1 MPQTNKIYPPQRFEE
16 DDEIDLLDVLATM
29 AENLKLLIFGPL
41 IAGAIAWAIAYQVPP
56 VYESI
61 SVVRPAEFNSQGN
74 TETIAPPRSN
84 PQVIA
89 QMAQSSDVLIPVG
102 QTLGIP
108 ASASAAVGR
117 QDKLVTL
124 TTSAST
130 PEQAQQLN
138 RAIWDQVFPLTQPST
153 EHKEQLQTQ
162 LQILQKGLT
171 ASAALEQATA
181 QQLAS
186 GQITEVAAR
195 LYADI
200 QSANA
205 QRIRDIAHL
214 QAELDGLTA
223 ANFIQQATLP
233 TAPRKSRKALITA
246 VTALGTGMVLLVFIF
261 TRQALRNANHNP
273 QQAQSLGRLRAALGL
288 KTSDLLHKPT
298 V

>member
-1 MPQTNKIYPPQRFEE
+1 MQKTNDPHSPQPFDQ
-16 DDEIDLLDVLATM
+16 DDEIDLLDVLATV
-29 AENLKLLIFGPL
+29 AENLKLLVLGPL
-41 IAGAIAWAIAYQVPP
+41 IAAAIAWAVASQTPP

-61 SVVRPAEFNSQGN
+61 SIVRP
-74 TETIAPPRSN
+74 TELNIQERIAIIAPPRSN
-84 PQVIA
+84 PQVLA
-89 QMAQSSDVLIPVG
+89 QMAQSLDVLSTVS
-102 QTLGIP
+102 QSLGTP
-108 ASASAAVGR
+108 ANASATVGR
-117 QDKLVTL
+117 QDNLVTL
-124 TTSAST
+124 STSAST

-138 RAIWDQVFPLTQPST
+138 RAIWEQVFPRTQPST

-205 QRIRDIAHL
+205 QRMRDIAHL

-288 KTSDLLHKPT
+288 NAASDKPREDR
-298 V
+298 

>member
-1 MPQTNKIYPPQRFEE
+1 MPQTNEIYPPQRFEE
-16 DDEIDLLDVLATM
+16 DDEVDLLDVLATM

-41 IAGAIAWAIAYQVPP
+41 IAAAIAWAIAYQVPP

-61 SVVRPAEFNSQGN
+61 SVVRSAELN
-74 TETIAPPRSN
+74 TQERIAIIAPPRSN

-89 QMAQSSDVLIPVG
+89 QMAQSSDVLTPVG

-108 ASASAAVGR
+108 ARASAAVGR
-117 QDKLVTL
+117 QDNLVTL

-288 KTSDLLHKPT
+288 NAASDKPREDR
-298 V
+298 

>member
-1 MPQTNKIYPPQRFEE
+1 MPQTNEIYPPQRFEE

-41 IAGAIAWAIAYQVPP
+41 IAAAIAWAIAYQVPP

-61 SVVRPAEFNSQGN
+61 SVVRSAELN
-74 TETIAPPRSN
+74 TQERIAIIAPPRSN

-89 QMAQSSDVLIPVG
+89 QMALSSDVLIPVG

-108 ASASAAVGR
+108 ARAAVGR
-117 QDKLVTL
+117 QDNLVTL

-288 KTSDLLHKPT
+288 NAASDKPREDR
-298 V
+298 